1 MYAVM
6 VIFDRRAVSITGLED
21 SMWQLIASFIT
32 VAVFLGLKQEF
43 SVKLDGETW
52 RPFCSWAS

>member
-52 RPFCSWAS
+52 RPFCS